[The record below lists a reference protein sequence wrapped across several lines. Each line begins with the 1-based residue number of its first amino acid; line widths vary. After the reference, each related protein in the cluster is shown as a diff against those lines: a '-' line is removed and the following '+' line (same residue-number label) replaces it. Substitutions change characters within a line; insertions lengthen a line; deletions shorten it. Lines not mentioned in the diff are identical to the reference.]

1 MDRARI
7 KEFAQR
13 VRRELYEDIVP
24 FWSTRCIDERGAF
37 IGRMTNEGIVDK
49 RAPKGLILNTRILW
63 MFSALYSFDKKKEHL
78 VLARRAYDYLME
90 HFWDKQNGGMF
101 WMLDWQGRPQEGKKQ
116 IYGQGFAIYA
126 LSAYYR
132 AAGNKEA
139 LDKAREIFDLLERYA
154 WDKKYKGYYES
165 FDRDWKMSKAQQ
177 LTLGDMA
184 AAKSMNTSLHALEAI
199 ASLYDVCKDPLVGQ
213 RVEDMLEIYADFVMQ
228 PYGLYSQLFFNEMW
242 WPKNENSSFGHD
254 IEASW
259 LVYWAAEILN
269 KPWLLQKIRWMGL
282 KLAEEVYQNGLDNKT
297 SVFYEADVNGISN
310 SQKQWWVQAEAVV
323 GFLNAFQLTGREN
336 YLEAAYNIWGFI
348 EDNIIDKTNGEW
360 FFVAGT
366 KSSDEK
372 ANLKVSEWKGPYH
385 NGRACMEI
393 IHRLEKIQRTAWSV

>member
-13 VRRELYEDIVP
+13 ARKELYEDIVP
-24 FWSTRCIDERGAF
+24 FWSTRCIDERGGF
-37 IGRMTNEGIVDK
+37 IGRMTNEGVVDK
-49 RAPKGLILNTRILW
+49 RAPKGLVLNARILW
-63 MFSALYSFDKKKEHL
+63 TFSALYVFDKKKEHL
-78 VLARRAYDYLME
+78 VLAKRAYDYLME
-90 HFWDKQNGGMF
+90 HFWDKQYGGMF
-101 WMLDWQGRPQEGKKQ
+101 WVVNCVGRLQEDNKQ
-116 IYGQGFAIYA
+116 TYGQAFAIYA
-126 LSAYYR
+126 LSEYYR

-139 LDKAREIFDLLERYA
+139 LDKARAIFDLLERYA

-199 ASLYDVCKDPLVGQ
+199 ANLYDVCKDPLVGQ
-213 RVEDMLEIYADFVMQ
+213 RVEDMLEIYADYIAH
-228 PYGLYSQLFFNEMW
+228 PYRTYCQLFFSEAW
-242 WPKNENSSFGHD
+242 CPKNEKGTFGHD

-259 LVYWAAEILN
+259 LVYWAARILN
-269 KPWLLQKIRWMGL
+269 KPKLLQKIRWMSVE
-282 KLAEEVYQNGLDNKT
+282 LAESVYEIGLDNKT
-297 SVFYEADVNGISN
+297 SVFYEADNTGISD

-323 GFLNAFQLTGREN
+323 GFLNAYQLTHRED
-336 YLEAAYNIWGFI
+336 YLEVAYNIWGFI
-348 EDNIIDKTNGEW
+348 EDSIIDKTNGEW
-360 FFVAGT
+360 FFVAGA

-372 ANLKVSEWKGPYH
+372 ANLKVSEWKCPYH

-393 IHRLEKIQRTAWSV
+393 ITRLEKI